1 MQSFSLSIEN
11 FFIAT
16 RFMSKAVW
24 RLIKKNVSS
33 EDMIKSPTNMPNL

>member
-11 FFIAT
+11 FFIPT

-33 EDMIKSPTNMPNL
+33 EDMIKSPTNTPNL